1 MEIGLSGSN
10 MNNDLVLYRYADVL
24 LMKAEALWRLNPGD
38 GTALM
43 LVNEIRSRAG
53 VDPFTFLDEENLLAE
68 RGREMFYENVRR
80 QDLLRF
86 EGLKGGDAGG
96 NDTWWEQ
103 DPSQTSG
110 VISAHARNQWEANP
124 NLVQDPGYE

>member
-1 MEIGLSGSN
+1 

-86 EGLKGGDAGG
+86 EGLKGVAPEGI
-96 NDTWWEQ
+96 NPWWRR
-103 DPSQTSG
+103 
-110 VISAHARNQWEANP
+110 ISHQLMEKTYRFLQIRSREKTRP
-124 NLVQDPGYE
+124 NLSSVGN

>member
-53 VDPFTFLDEENLLAE
+53 VDPFTFLDEENFLAE
-68 RGREMFYENVRR
+68 RGREMCYENVRR

-86 EGLKGGDAGG
+86 EGWKGGDTRS
-96 NDTWWEQ
+96 NSSWREDEL
-103 DPSQTSG
+103 SQTT
-110 VISAHARNQWEANP
+110 I
-124 NLVQDPGYE
+124 